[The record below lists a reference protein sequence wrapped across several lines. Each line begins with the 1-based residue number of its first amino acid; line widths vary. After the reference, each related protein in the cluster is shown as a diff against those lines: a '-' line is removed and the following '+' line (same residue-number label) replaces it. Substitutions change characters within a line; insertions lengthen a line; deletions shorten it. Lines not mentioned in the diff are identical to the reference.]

1 MTATFYDHAT
11 NHANAATA
19 HAVAAVRRD
28 AVASGTAYRVEANW
42 PGKPRFYWNGGR
54 YDALGLAKDLV
65 SNRAEN
71 VTLTRPN
78 GEVLG
83 AEAIKGMTY

>member
-1 MTATFYDHAT
+1 MTATYYDHAT
-11 NHANAATA
+11 NHTNAAEA

-28 AVASGTAYRVEANW
+28 AIAEGTAYRVEANW

-54 YDALGLAKDLV
+54 YDAFGLAKSLV
-65 SNRAEN
+65 FNRAED
-71 VTLTRPN
+71 VTLTRPT

-83 AEAIKGMTY
+83 AEAIRALTY